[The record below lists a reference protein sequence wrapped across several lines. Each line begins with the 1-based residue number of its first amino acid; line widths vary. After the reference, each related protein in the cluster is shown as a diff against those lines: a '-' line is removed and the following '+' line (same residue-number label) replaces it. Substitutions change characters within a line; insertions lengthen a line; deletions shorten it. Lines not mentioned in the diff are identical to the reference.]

1 MKTLLVIVGVAALA
15 FSIGVGAASSSAAAP
30 TITSPTHAVGVPAN
44 ASIAEFHWTSATLAG
59 AVTYLHALTLDPA
72 ADPKETDNGTESLS
86 AVVLVPATGQWYFH
100 VVATS
105 GAERSQSAH
114 YGPISR
120 NMTLQQRCATAVASD
135 HSTSATTED
144 SGLAGCI
151 AAAQTK
157 FAPEAILGLFMAFL
171 AKFGSATFKRG

>member
-1 MKTLLVIVGVAALA
+1 MKTLLLIVGVAALA
-15 FSIGVGAASSSAAAP
+15 FSIGIGAASSSAAAP
-30 TITSPTHAVGVPAN
+30 TITSPTHKAGVPAN
-44 ASIAEFHWTSATLAG
+44 ATIAEFHWTASTLGG
-59 AVTYLHALTLDPA
+59 AATYLHALTLDPA
-72 ADPKETDNGTESLS
+72 TEPTQIDNGTQSLS
-86 AVVLVPATGQWYFH
+86 AMVLVPATGQWYFH

-105 GAERSQSAH
+105 GAERSLGAH

-120 NMTLQQRCATAVASD
+120 NITLQQRCVTAVASD
-135 HSTSATTED
+135 QTTSATTED